1 MSQTLPPPERAQR
14 SIGAACELLGV
25 SPRTLR
31 YYEELGFLQPARTVG
46 GHRLYGDAEI
56 ELVQRIGRMQAV
68 GFSLG
73 TIRRALRY
81 RSYRD
86 ESGKVRMP
94 LEALRALTTEARA
107 DAAAVR
113 ERIAALQSELESAE
127 REAEGFDHDC
137 TYLEGVLATR
147 EAEER
152 SHGAR
157 D

>member
-14 SIGAACELLGV
+14 SIGAACEILGV

-46 GHRLYGDAEI
+46 GHRLYGDAELEI
-56 ELVQRIGRMQAV
+56 VQRIGRMQAV

-86 ESGKVRMP
+86 ETGQVRMP
-94 LEALRALTTEARA
+94 LEALRALTDEARA

-113 ERIAALQSELESAE
+113 ERIAALQRELESAQH
-127 REAEGFDHDC
+127 EAEGFDRDRAH
-137 TYLEGVLATR
+137 LESALAKR

-152 SHGAR
+152 ERGAR

>member
-1 MSQTLPPPERAQR
+1 MPETLPLPERAQR
-14 SIGAACELLGV
+14 SIGAACEVLGV

-31 YYEELGFLQPARTVG
+31 YYEELGFLQPARTAG
-46 GHRLYGDAEI
+46 GHRLYGDAELEI
-56 ELVQRIGRMQAV
+56 VQRIGRMQAV

-86 ESGKVRMP
+86 ETGQVRMP
-94 LEALRALTTEARA
+94 LDALRALTGATPPHP
-107 DAAAVR
+107 AAVR
-113 ERIAALQSELESAE
+113 ERIIALQRELESAQ

-137 TYLEGVLATR
+137 AFLESTLATR

-152 SHGAR
+152 DHGAR